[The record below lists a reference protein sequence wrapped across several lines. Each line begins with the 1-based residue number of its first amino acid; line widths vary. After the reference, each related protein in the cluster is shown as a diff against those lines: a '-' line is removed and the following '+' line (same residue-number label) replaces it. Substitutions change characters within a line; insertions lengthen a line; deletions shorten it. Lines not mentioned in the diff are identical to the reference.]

1 MTAPRVAALDRVRGL
16 AIALLM
22 PLHFVGQFDGVR
34 ELSIVGKVARAGWV
48 ETRDGSVRSTRSEHP
63 QTR

>member
-1 MTAPRVAALDRVRGL
+1 VTAPRVAVLDGVRGL
-16 AIALLM
+16 AIALVM